1 MLRRRIGGYACTTC
15 IRSRIVRGGCHVL
28 VCFACRASWSSLPGA
43 ACMCTSSPSRL
54 LASYRIGDG
63 PGRSRNL
70 VGRQNI
76 VHGARVC
83 CMHALTYLHTSSAKA
98 SFFPPLRAFFFLGTR
113 SFISTVYAGG
123 RVLDAASQRSWCC
136 PIACRFCSSFLLLFY
151 YYAKKSG

>member
-1 MLRRRIGGYACTTC
+1 MLRRRIEGYACTTC

-98 SFFPPLRAFFFLGTR
+98 SFFPPLRAFFFWER
-113 SFISTVYAGG
+113 A
-123 RVLDAASQRSWCC
+123 VLFLQCTQEDVCWTQLVLPKSM
-136 PIACRFCSSFLLLFY
+136 SFLFFLFIVIFHG
-151 YYAKKSG
+151 KK